1 MYVCMYGGYS
11 DGIFDGDGDIDID
24 EGHQGQGEG
33 CQEGGK
39 VLDENQADLRT
50 C

>member
-1 MYVCMYGGYS
+1 MYVCMYSGDS
-11 DGIFDGDGDIDID
+11 DGVFDGDGDIDID

-50 C
+50 

>member
-1 MYVCMYGGYS
+1 MYVCMYGGDS
-11 DGIFDGDGDIDID
+11 DGIFNGDGDIDID

-39 VLDENQADLRT
+39 VLDEKQADLRT